1 MIEVKDEILA
11 GEPKYRI
18 RDNGGNILYDN
29 LTLEQ
34 ITEVIEEG
42 TPINKAFFDS
52 IKGDLNWIDRI
63 VTPTLIPNET
73 LHIGDF
79 IPKTWTMVSSK
90 EYISGGY
97 KITSDNSTSL
107 QNAFDGNVGTSATY
121 NGTLFHIILECPTK
135 IKISKMKIFVDGYS
149 SLSFVISG
157 SNDNTNWT
165 TLRTTGKQ
173 DRLTDIELTTKGY
186 YKYYKFYI
194 NASTVFIYE
203 LQSSEYSLL
212 SNEYN
217 TLLVDLPLS
226 AYETNKTINI
236 KIPENTL
243 SEINTYLNINSLG
256 NKLINFVDP
265 LEGEADYML
274 IFDGNL
280 FNAHKFWYEG

>member
-1 MIEVKDEILA
+1 MIEVKDEVLA

-18 RDNGGNILYDN
+18 RDNAGNILYDN

-63 VTPTLIPNET
+63 ITPTLIPNET

-90 EYISGGY
+90 EYTSGEY
-97 KITSDNSTSL
+97 KITSDSSTNL
-107 QNAFDGNVGTSATY
+107 QKAFDGNVGTSATSSVNSY
-121 NGTLFHIILECPTK
+121 YIILECPTK
-135 IKISKMKIFVDGYS
+135 IKISKMKTYFIGYS
-149 SLSFVISG
+149 AISVVISG

-165 TLRTTGKQ
+165 NLYTTGNQ
-173 DRLTDIELTTKGY
+173 NSLTDIELTTKGY
-186 YKYYKFYI
+186 YKYYKFYMGGASI
-194 NASTVFIYE
+194 NVYE
-203 LQSSEYSLL
+203 IQSSEYFLL

-256 NKLINFVDP
+256 NKLINFVDS
-265 LEGEADYML
+265 LEVETDYML

-280 FNAHKFWYEG
+280 FDAHKFWYEG